1 MTLPRARGQ
10 IGVSDPL
17 NKRRLSDGHF
27 SIGAIHAKALIDSGM
42 DGPSKPDI
50 KLVSTNRQARHR
62 YEILDTI
69 EAGLCLVGTEVKS
82 LREGK
87 CNLKEGYAR
96 IDNGEV
102 WLIGVHI
109 PEYVAGNRFNHE
121 PTRTRKLL
129 LSKRQIRRLA
139 GQTQQQGLTLVP
151 LRLYFKGKVAKIELG
166 VGRGKKLYDKRE
178 AIAERET
185 ERRIRRERFAR
196 E

>member
-1 MTLPRARGQ
+1 MENGTGVARPNWFIPG
-10 IGVSDPL
+10 
-17 NKRRLSDGHF
+17 
-27 SIGAIHAKALIDSGM
+27 GM
-42 DGPSKPDI
+42 DGAAKSEI
-50 KLVSTNRQARHR
+50 KVISTNRLARHR
-62 YEILDTI
+62 YEILDTV
-69 EAGLCLVGTEVKS
+69 EAGLSLVGTEVKS

-96 IDNGEV
+96 IDDGEA

-109 PEYVAGNRFNHE
+109 PEYVAGNRYNHE

-151 LRLYFKGKVAKIELG
+151 LRIYFKGKVAKIEIG
-166 VGRGKKLYDKRE
+166 VGRGKKLHDKRE
-178 AIAERET
+178 SIAERET
-185 ERRIRRERFAR
+185 QRRMQRERFAR

>member
-1 MTLPRARGQ
+1 MRAKG
-10 IGVSDPL
+10 
-17 NKRRLSDGHF
+17 
-27 SIGAIHAKALIDSGM
+27 LIDNGM
-42 DGPSKPDI
+42 DATSKTDV

-62 YEILDTI
+62 FEILDTV

-96 IDNGEV
+96 IDGGEA
-102 WLIGVHI
+102 WLVGVHI
-109 PEYVAGNRFNHE
+109 PEYTAGNRFNHE

-139 GQTQQQGLTLVP
+139 GQTQQMGLTLVP
-151 LRLYFKGKVAKIELG
+151 LRLYFKGKVAKVELG
-166 VGRGKKLYDKRE
+166 VARGKKLYDKRV

>member
-1 MTLPRARGQ
+1 M
-10 IGVSDPL
+10 DP
-17 NKRRLSDGHF
+17 
-27 SIGAIHAKALIDSGM
+27 AAKS
-42 DGPSKPDI
+42 DI
-50 KLVSTNRQARHR
+50 KVISTNRQARFR
-62 YEILDTI
+62 FEILDSV
-69 EAGLCLVGTEVKS
+69 EAGLILVGTEVKS

-96 IDNGEV
+96 IDGEEA

-109 PEYVAGNRFNHE
+109 PEYVAGNRYNHE

-139 GQTQQQGLTLVP
+139 GQTQQMGLTLVP
-151 LRLYFKGKVAKIELG
+151 LRIYFKGKVAKIELG
-166 VGRGKKLYDKRE
+166 LGRGKKLHDKRD

-185 ERRIRRERFAR
+185 QRRLQRERFDR

>member
-1 MTLPRARGQ
+1 MRSIHDYDTASEDPWHHRAE
-10 IGVSDPL
+10 
-17 NKRRLSDGHF
+17 F
-27 SIGAIHAKALIDSGM
+27 STGAKCRNALIPSGM
-42 DGPSKPDI
+42 DGTPKSDI
-50 KLVSTNRQARHR
+50 KLVSSNRQARHR
-62 YEILDTI
+62 YEILDSI
-69 EAGLCLVGTEVKS
+69 EAGICLLGTEVKS

-96 IDNGEV
+96 IDDGEA

-151 LRLYFKGKVAKIELG
+151 LRMYFKGKVVKVELG
-166 VGRGKKLYDKRE
+166 VGRGKKLHDKRE
-178 AIAERET
+178 AIAERESQ
-185 ERRIRRERFAR
+185 RRIQRERFGR
-196 E
+196 D

>member
-1 MTLPRARGQ
+1 
-10 IGVSDPL
+10 
-17 NKRRLSDGHF
+17 
-27 SIGAIHAKALIDSGM
+27 M
-42 DGPSKPDI
+42 DAGTKSEI
-50 KLVSTNRQARHR
+50 KVISTNRQARHR
-62 YEILDTI
+62 YEILDTV

-82 LREGK
+82 LRDGK

-96 IDNGEV
+96 IDDGEV

-109 PEYVAGNRFNHE
+109 PEYVAGNRYNHE

-139 GQTQQQGLTLVP
+139 GQTQQQGLTLIP
-151 LRLYFKGKVAKIELG
+151 LSIYFKGKVAKIELG
-166 VGRGKKLYDKRE
+166 VGRGKKLYDKRQ
-178 AIAERET
+178 AIAERDT